1 MATTAPPQAEP
12 ADPDQGTGSLAS
24 KLARIMGRL
33 DRIDRDGR
41 VDGSGGGY
49 TYASADTLSDVLRPA
64 LAAEGVVMLPT
75 AVVVLVL
82 RIDEQEKQN
91 SRGDTYTQTR
101 YTCALRVE
109 WILSDGDTEYRL
121 ASVGTGV
128 DYAGK
133 AANAAHTFAR
143 VNAFKSAFHLS
154 TGDDPEAVQA
164 AGRGQSSADAW
175 RSAGATGE
183 VPTLNDPGG
192 VSGGV
197 QVGQTGD
204 VGIKF
209 RAEDTGDFEAI
220 KDAVKGIPGTRWNG
234 EAKVWVA
241 PAAQAATAV
250 ALARAI
256 GLTVPDDLN
265 ARFPAQETPADDLAA
280 KPAGSHPAQHPTPPK
295 ADPSA
300 SSDDDI
306 PF

>member
-1 MATTAPPQAEP
+1 MATTAAPQTEP
-12 ADPDQGTGSLAS
+12 LDPETGTGSLAS

-75 AVVVLVL
+75 DVEVIEQ
-82 RIDEQEKQN
+82 RIDEQEKQGKG
-91 SRGDTYTQTR
+91 GDTYTQTR

-109 WILSDGDTEYRL
+109 WILSDGETEYRL

-154 TGDDPEAVQA
+154 TGDDPEAAQ
-164 AGRGQSSADAW
+164 G
-175 RSAGATGE
+175 SAGGGFSRGAQGSGTGE
-183 VPTLNDPGG
+183 LPDFDPGAG
-192 VSGGV
+192 VRGDLAVGSGG
-197 QVGQTGD
+197 QVG
-204 VGIKF
+204 IF
-209 RAEDTGDFEAI
+209 FSAEDRGAFDTI
-220 KDAVKGIPGTRWNG
+220 KDAVKGIPGRKWNG
-234 EAKVWVA
+234 DAKRWIV
-241 PAAQAATAV
+241 PADQAGTAV
-250 ALARAI
+250 VLARHL
-256 GLTVPDDLN
+256 GLAVPADLA
-265 ARFPAQETPADDLAA
+265 ARFPEQAADDLGAA
-280 KPAGSHPAQHPTPPK
+280 PGPESSGSSEA
-295 ADPSA
+295 
-300 SSDDDI
+300 DDI